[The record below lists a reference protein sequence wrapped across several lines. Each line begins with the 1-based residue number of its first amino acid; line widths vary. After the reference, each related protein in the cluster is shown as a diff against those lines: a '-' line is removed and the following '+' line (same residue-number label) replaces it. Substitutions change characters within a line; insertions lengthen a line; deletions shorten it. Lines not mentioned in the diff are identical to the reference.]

1 MSGSTIPETSP
12 APKLKRKRSPRK
24 TKSIGREP
32 SAAISAHMRRRWA
45 DPEYRAERLEAL
57 DKVRNPRARL
67 GVPDGMRKSDA
78 DAAWA
83 HAATLAD
90 RFIKI
95 MEDKGE
101 LPEVVVPGS
110 EAEMATEALREA
122 FKISVGPHG
131 VKERIA
137 AINTV
142 LNFTKS
148 KPESKSKLTVNKAE
162 EWLAEL
168 ATDMKTGDDRADG

>member
-1 MSGSTIPETSP
+1 MSGSTIPATSR
-12 APKLKRKRSPRK
+12 ARKRSPRK

-32 SAAISAHMRRRWA
+32 SAALSAHMKRRWA
-45 DPEYRAERLEAL
+45 DPAYRAERIEAL

-95 MEDKGE
+95 MEDQGE

-122 FKISVGPHG
+122 FKIAVGPQRMAD
-131 VKERIA
+131 KLS
-137 AINTV
+137 AIKVV
-142 LNFTKS
+142 LDFTKS

-162 EWLAEL
+162 DWLAEL
-168 ATDMKTGDDRADG
+168 AGDMKGNDGAL

>member
-1 MSGSTIPETSP
+1 MSGSTIPATSR
-12 APKLKRKRSPRK
+12 ARKRSPRK

-32 SAAISAHMRRRWA
+32 SAALSAHMKRRWA
-45 DPEYRAERLEAL
+45 DPEYRTKTKAQLLAT
-57 DKVRNPRARL
+57 RNTQARL
-67 GVPDGMRKSDA
+67 GVPDGMRKPDA

-83 HAATLAD
+83 HAAALAD

-168 ATDMKTGDDRADG
+168 ATDMKKGDDADAV